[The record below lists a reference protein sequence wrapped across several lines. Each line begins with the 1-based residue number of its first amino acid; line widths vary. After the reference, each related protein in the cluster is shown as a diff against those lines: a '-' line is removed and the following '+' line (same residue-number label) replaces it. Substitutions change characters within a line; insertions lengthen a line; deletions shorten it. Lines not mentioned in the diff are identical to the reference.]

1 MNKSSLRAEARAAL
15 GSVNNR
21 AAKESAVT
29 EKALDFVKDNR
40 CESVA
45 VYLSFGKE
53 LSTDALVR
61 GLFEAN
67 KRVFAPITTENFDL
81 VFTRIYP
88 NSEYSING
96 FGIREPVVVNP
107 ESEFDV
113 VFVPLLGFDGN
124 NRRLGRGKGCYD
136 KFLASSNAKK
146 IGLAFAEQ
154 KFDFVP
160 TDENDVV
167 LDDVIYF

>member
-15 GSVNNR
+15 GSVKNR

-29 EKALDFVKDNR
+29 NNALSFVKDNG

-45 VYLSFGKE
+45 VYLSFGNE
-53 LSTDALVR
+53 LSTDNLVC
-61 GLFEAN
+61 GLFELN
-67 KRVFAPITTENFDL
+67 KRVFAPITTENFEL

-88 NSEYSING
+88 DSEYFIND

-107 ESEFDV
+107 ERDFDV
-113 VFVPLLGFDGN
+113 IFVPLLGFDGS

-136 KFLASSNAKK
+136 KFLSSSNAKK

-160 TDENDVV
+160 TDENDVS
-167 LDDVIYF
+167 LDAVIYF